1 MSHLQAVYLVGSG
14 GSGGSV
20 KVNKGLVSISVVVR
34 VLVVCQFGHIR
45 VPHFVVALT
54 TCPTYCHWQLQ
65 DHDGT
70 RLGTWK
76 ILGFSA
82 STVTRA
88 HLPRPETSGGL
99 QSSDE
104 VDDEVIDVRVV
115 IDRVADDFLVDDTV
129 VFD

>member
-1 MSHLQAVYLVGSG
+1 
-14 GSGGSV
+14 
-20 KVNKGLVSISVVVR
+20 
-34 VLVVCQFGHIR
+34 
-45 VPHFVVALT
+45 VPHIVVALT
-54 TCPTYCHWQLQ
+54 TCPLYCHWQLQ

-70 RLGTWK
+70 WK
-76 ILGFSA
+76 ILDCSA

-99 QSSDE
+99 QSSEE